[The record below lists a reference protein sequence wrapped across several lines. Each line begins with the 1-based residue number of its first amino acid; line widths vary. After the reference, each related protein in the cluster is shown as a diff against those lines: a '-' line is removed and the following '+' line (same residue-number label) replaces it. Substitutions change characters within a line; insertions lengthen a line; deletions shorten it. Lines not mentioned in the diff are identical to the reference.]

1 MKIAQ
6 QRYYLFSLN
15 TNPMFEQTMTTFTE
29 QIEQIINSE
38 ETSLKKAEL
47 GIRLCN
53 KTLTKLQE
61 RVAKEDFEDAAE
73 EIAFFKNIKPIPM
86 SYLIYFTE
94 IRTCELNIPKAGI
107 DPKIHYLEKEVKK
120 INEFFTQNN
129 DFVNYMEQSY
139 NYLDPVYF
147 TRHNLENFPF
157 APTINYYQ
165 YPEFSTSHDMLWAKI
180 QAMYRFIHY
189 IRDAIQQLKPDNIYI
204 AQQNQP
210 KLLLWTG
217 PKTALVELIYALHAV
232 GDINHGA
239 VELQTITSAFES
251 FFNTK
256 LNTYKTYAELKAR
269 KGDLTQYL
277 HKLIVHLEHRMRRD
291 DEL

>member
-1 MKIAQ
+1 
-6 QRYYLFSLN
+6 
-15 TNPMFEQTMTTFTE
+15 MTTFTE

-139 NYLDPVYF
+139 NYLDHVYF

-217 PKTALVELIYALHAV
+217 SKTALVELIYALHAV